1 MLHEDKLTTLF
12 ISLRSSLALA
22 VRGIVPPK
30 EVEDIVQET
39 YVRAIQN
46 AKKDAVLEPQAFLFT
61 IAKNLALDY
70 AKRAE
75 HRLASHIDPAESL
88 ELAALRLNPTLDDA
102 ASREEFAIFCEAVR
116 QLPVQRRRVFVLK
129 RVYGYSQKEIAA
141 QLDISE
147 KTVER
152 HLTLAMQGCMEYMQP
167 GRQLSKSGQQA
178 CLGEASE

>member
-1 MLHEDKLTTLF
+1 MLHEDKLSSLF

-22 VRGIVPPK
+22 VRGIVPPR

-46 AKKDAVLEPQAFLFT
+46 TKKDGVLEPRAFLFT

-70 AKRAE
+70 VKRAE
-75 HRLASHIDPAESL
+75 HRLASSVDPAENL
-88 ELAALRLNPTLDDA
+88 ELAAPRLDPTLDDA
-102 ASREEFAIFCEAVR
+102 AARQEFAIFCEAVR

-141 QLDISE
+141 QLHISE

-152 HLTLAMQGCMEYMQP
+152 HLTLAMQGCIEYMQP
-167 GRQLSKSGQQA
+167 GRQLRESDQRT
-178 CLGEASE
+178 CLGEADQ